1 MTSVSASTAEHFAG
15 ARALAVYVSGAAGT
29 ANASVS
35 SPTTPAGKVVTFH
48 VWIPSGA
55 AVSAIQPYVLE
66 GATGNWTW
74 TGNWQAIGSL
84 HSGEWNT
91 LTVTV
96 PTNAV
101 TPLDQLGVAI
111 TTDATWTGTLY
122 IDSVS
127 W

>member
-1 MTSVSASTAEHFAG
+1 M
-15 ARALAVYVSGAAGT
+15 
-29 ANASVS
+29 
-35 SPTTPAGKVVTFH
+35 TFH

-55 AVSAIQPYVLE
+55 AVSAIQPYVLQD
-66 GATGNWTW
+66 ATGNWTW

-84 HSGEWNT
+84 HTGAWNT

-96 PTNAV
+96 PSNAV
-101 TPLDQLGVAI
+101 IPLAQLGVAI